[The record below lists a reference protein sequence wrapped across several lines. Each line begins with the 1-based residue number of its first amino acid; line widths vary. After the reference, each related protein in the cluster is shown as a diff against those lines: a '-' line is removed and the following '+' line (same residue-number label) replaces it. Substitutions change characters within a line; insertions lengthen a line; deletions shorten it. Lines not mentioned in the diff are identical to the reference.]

1 MIAGTAAGPP
11 TIHVLNTTASAIE
24 SLTLSWWCSSI
35 GDLRETACNRGG
47 AYSHVDGCEQLANR
61 AESSSLLSLLD
72 VAVVSASICDVGSV
86 IAARMRGQRRF
97 KRCVAV
103 APLVGVQHRFSID
116 SATNRNFLSLAKG

>member
-72 VAVVSASICDVGSV
+72 VAVCQRSNLRCRFGDRSANARTASVQTLRGRGAVSGGPASI
-86 IAARMRGQRRF
+86 
-97 KRCVAV
+97 
-103 APLVGVQHRFSID
+103 QHRFSD
-116 SATNRNFLSLAKG
+116 EPEFP